1 MIFVVDVIFIT
12 RQPNDR
18 MLSVWK
24 ENMFCPLK
32 SCTIILKFNHDPI
45 SILSRQ
51 VHILNNFTYLSHS
64 DVFKT
69 ALHIF
74 LGNSHSC
81 FPTFL
86 FYYRF
91 TKKLSKNIYENLIHY
106 IIMIMTY
113 VLMLWISNSSE
124 ILNFAYVV
132 YLILPYLSIKSFKLI
147 INIQNICELCD
158 IW

>member
-74 LGNSHSC
+74 LGNSYSC
-81 FPTFL
+81 FTTFL
-86 FYYRF
+86 FYYWF
-91 TKKLSKNIYENLIHY
+91 TKKSPKSIYENMIFITSWWLWHTYWCFELAILPKY
-106 IIMIMTY
+106 SIMPTLFTWFCHIFQSNH
-113 VLMLWISNSSE
+113 LNSS
-124 ILNFAYVV
+124 
-132 YLILPYLSIKSFKLI
+132 
-147 INIQNICELCD
+147 
-158 IW
+158 

>member
-12 RQPNDR
+12 IQPNDR

-74 LGNSHSC
+74 LGNSQL
-81 FPTFL
+81 L
-86 FYYRF
+86 FSYIS
-91 TKKLSKNIYENLIHY
+91 LLLQIYEEIVKKHLWKFDIHY

-113 VLMLWISNSSE
+113 VLMLWFSNSSE
-124 ILNFAYVV
+124 KLNFA
-132 YLILPYLSIKSFKLI
+132 LSFNQI
-147 INIQNICELCD
+147 I
-158 IW
+158 

>member
-1 MIFVVDVIFIT
+1 MISVVDVIFIT

-91 TKKLSKNIYENLIHY
+91 TKKLWKSIYENLIV
-106 IIMIMTY
+106 IT
-113 VLMLWISNSSE
+113 SSWTWHTCWCFKLA
-124 ILNFAYVV
+124 ILPK
-132 YLILPYLSIKSFKLI
+132 YLILPTLFTSFSASFNQSI
-147 INIQNICELCD
+147 
-158 IW
+158 